1 MHYFSLNKKP
11 PFYKLLFALINKNYA
26 MENDLKLKLEQ
37 LHQRV
42 DALKDQIN
50 TEEATKNAFVMP
62 FIQIIGY
69 DIFNPTEVIPEFIC
83 DIGTKKG
90 EKIDYVIKKDGEP
103 ILIIECKHW
112 KEKADAHNS
121 QLHRYFHV
129 SKSRFGVL
137 TNGHI
142 YNFYADLER
151 PNIMDDKPFFTLD
164 IANLK
169 DSNLKILE
177 NFTKQAYNL
186 DSILDSAEALKY
198 IKAIRTE
205 FEKELQEPS
214 DELVKLL
221 VNRFFDKPLTASR
234 LSTFKEYT
242 RRALSNSINESIS
255 YRLKNALSMNEK
267 IPSQQHEGIIS
278 PIDENMEV
286 VRAITTEEEIEGSQ
300 IVKAILR
307 EALPA
312 ARIAFRD
319 TQSYFGILLDDNNR
333 KPLARLHFNF
343 SKKYLELFHNGK
355 DNGEKKLL
363 ESLDDIYQYRK
374 ELLATAGNYQQT
386 IPTEITNTEL

>member
-1 MHYFSLNKKP
+1 
-11 PFYKLLFALINKNYA
+11 
-26 MENDLKLKLEQ
+26 MEPDLKLKLEQ

-69 DIFNPTEVIPEFIC
+69 DIFNPTEVIPEYIC

-112 KEKADAHNS
+112 KEHADAHNS
-121 QLHRYFHV
+121 QLHRYYHV

-137 TNGHI
+137 TNGLV

-151 PNIMDDKPFFTLD
+151 PNVMDDKPFFTLD
-164 IANLK
+164 LSNLK
-169 DSNLKILE
+169 DSGIKVLE
-177 NFTKQAYNL
+177 KFTKKDYNL
-186 DSILDSAEALKY
+186 ESILDSAEALKY
-198 IKAIRTE
+198 IKAIRNE
-205 FEKELQEPS
+205 YEKELEDPS
-214 DELVKLL
+214 DEFVKLL
-221 VNRFFDKPLTASR
+221 VTRFFEKPLTASR
-234 LSTFKEYT
+234 LATFKEYT
-242 RRALSNSINESIS
+242 KRAISNSINESIS
-255 YRLKNALSMNEK
+255 FRLKNALNINEK
-267 IPSQQHEGIIS
+267 TPVPRGSGAVG
-278 PIDENMEV
+278 PIDEHTEGP
-286 VRAITTEEEIEGSQ
+286 RLITTEEETEGAQ
-300 IVKAILR
+300 IIKAILR
-307 EALPA
+307 EVVPA

-343 SKKYLELFHNGK
+343 SKKYLELFHKGK

-363 ESLDDIYQYRK
+363 DSLDDMYQYRK
-374 ELLATAGNYQQT
+374 ELLATVASYQQKNDK
-386 IPTEITNTEL
+386 EESSNDR